1 MPCQA
6 ATGYQLLASIPFF
19 PFQYRS
25 PRLTPTFP
33 QVLNPPVGS
42 SNLCQFCCPIRL
54 RPGKVDLP
62 CLLQSYVYSHIASF
76 SIFLPTIASSSH
88 WLGFY
93 HGHVTQHSAPRATNA
108 ATLLLV
114 CQLSV
119 TSHYLLPHQLQSL
132 IGPSREGH
140 PYILKNVRLTPIP
153 FCSFLYLF
161 SLFSLLVTYFSP
173 SWPK

>member
-1 MPCQA
+1 VTHGRKKVRLATKWDTLYIYTLDFSSPILYRLVMPCQA

-62 CLLQSYVYSHIASF
+62 CLLQSYVYSHISSF
-76 SIFLPTIASSSH
+76 PIFLPTIASSRH
-88 WLGFY
+88 GLG
-93 HGHVTQHSAPRATNA
+93 V
-108 ATLLLV
+108 
-114 CQLSV
+114 LSW
-119 TSHYLLPHQLQSL
+119 SGDPA
-132 IGPSREGH
+132 
-140 PYILKNVRLTPIP
+140 
-153 FCSFLYLF
+153 FCS
-161 SLFSLLVTYFSP
+161 P
-173 SWPK
+173 SNKCCYIAPDLPAICH